1 MPTVERHARR
11 IFGNSIYIPGR
22 QHHRLGADG
31 VPFARAKIKC
41 QHAIGAIVFD
51 QQLYTH
57 GPHQDRAAITADLL
71 TDDLF
76 EISTIKIDAIAARQ
90 TKGAKAIIIAP
101 VRVFKINT
109 ERLDLT

>member
-1 MPTVERHARR
+1 
-11 IFGNSIYIPGR
+11 
-22 QHHRLGADG
+22 
-31 VPFARAKIKC
+31 
-41 QHAIGAIVFD
+41 
-51 QQLYTH
+51 
-57 GPHQDRAAITADLL
+57 LL